1 MTTIDPVDDHAQIVE
16 AFVTETD
23 EILTHLEELL
33 LQLEESPDDDEL
45 LNAIF
50 RGAHTIKGN
59 ASCLQYEELT
69 AFAHVFEESLERLR
83 NGEEQATKARVS
95 RLLDALDA
103 LRDIAARSIVG
114 YGTLTPEQE
123 TLMQQLL
130 HETTEAAGSQHVDAL
145 TTNVDGLKARNFSSD
160 RTLRIAIEKLDKML
174 DLTGE
179 IAVARGHVRQ
189 LAAQDERVLDAV
201 RELDRLSF
209 DLQELVMNAR
219 LVPLGPALRP
229 FQRVVRDVAA
239 SRQKSVTLVI
249 EAGEVEV
256 DTTVIEQLKDPI
268 THMLRNAIDHG
279 IEDTDARIA
288 AGKSPVGTVRI
299 SAAYESGGIAIRL
312 SDDGQGLDENAIAAR
327 ARSLSID
334 PDRLS
339 RQELLRLVFEPGFT
353 TAAEVTDI
361 SGRGVGMDVVRR
373 NVEALRGTISIV
385 SLPGAGT
392 KITIRLP
399 LTVTVLEGFAMTV
412 GDETYVIPIDAVVEC
427 AALPPDAA
435 DDAVGVL
442 NVRGEAL
449 PFLRLRNLFG
459 LDSLAVPFATRR
471 ENVVIIQHEQGRA
484 GIVVDTLLGS
494 SETVMKPLGGMLR
507 QLPGVAGSSI
517 LGNGRVAL
525 VLDASEVVRRAAESQ
540 TTN

>member
-1 MTTIDPVDDHAQIVE
+1 MTTVDRVDDHAQIVE

-23 EILTHLEELL
+23 EILVRLQELL
-33 LQLEESPDDDEL
+33 LQLEESPDDEEL
-45 LNAIF
+45 LHAIF
-50 RGAHTIKGN
+50 RDAHTIKGN
-59 ASCLQYEELT
+59 AACLQYDEMA
-69 AFAHVFEESLERLR
+69 AFAHVFEELLERLR
-83 NGEEQATKARVS
+83 NGEEQVTTAHVS

-103 LRDIAARSIVG
+103 LRDLSRRAVIGHGA
-114 YGTLTPEQE
+114 LTPAQE
-123 TLMQQLL
+123 ALMHRLL
-130 HETTEAAGSQHVDAL
+130 NETAGASDAQAVVVA
-145 TTNVDGLKARNFSSD
+145 NVDELKPRQSNSD
-160 RTLRIAIEKLDKML
+160 RTLRINIDKLDRML

-189 LAAQDERVLDAV
+189 LAAEDERILDAV

-209 DLQELVMNAR
+209 DLQELVMDAR
-219 LVPLGPALRP
+219 LVALGPALRP
-229 FQRVVRDVAA
+229 FQRIVRDVAA
-239 SRQKSVTLVI
+239 ARRKSVALVVD
-249 EAGEVEV
+249 AGDVEV

-279 IEDTDARIA
+279 IEDADARIA
-288 AGKSPVGTVRI
+288 AGKSSLGTIRI

-312 SDDGQGLDENAIAAR
+312 SDDGAGLNEASIAAR

-353 TAAEVTDI
+353 TAAEVSDI

-373 NVEALRGTISIV
+373 NVEALRGTISIA
-385 SLPGAGT
+385 SQPGAGT
-392 KITIRLP
+392 AITIRLP

-412 GDETYVIPIDAVVEC
+412 DDETYVIPIDAVVEC
-427 AALPPDAA
+427 AALPSDAA

-459 LDSLAVPFATRR
+459 FGASAVPAGVRR
-471 ENVVIIQHEQGRA
+471 ENVVVIQHEQGRA
-484 GIVVDTLLGS
+484 GIVVDTLIGS
-494 SETVMKPLGGMLR
+494 SETVMKPLGGLLR